1 MVSFFFVMTF
11 NETKQCHNIQG
22 QEDSSGLLVFWRLTI
37 NPQTFARSLRLW
49 RPSLFC
55 LLHLVTLLPRA
66 QKTVLNVAL
75 TRFTTLGIQYL
86 HSGSAASHKT
96 LIYRNILL
104 FLVYD
109 RNHYFSF
116 GPIPKPK
123 PKLVDSFG
131 RYRNRYRNHISKGKS
146 SYQ

>member
-22 QEDSSGLLVFWRLTI
+22 QEDSSGLLVFWHLTI
-37 NPQTFARSLRLW
+37 NPHFFARESLSLW
-49 RPSLFC
+49 RPSLFR

-66 QKTVLNVAL
+66 QKTALNVAL

-96 LIYRNILL
+96 LI
-104 FLVYD
+104 
-109 RNHYFSF
+109 
-116 GPIPKPK
+116 
-123 PKLVDSFG
+123 
-131 RYRNRYRNHISKGKS
+131 
-146 SYQ
+146 